1 MENANADKKVL
12 VTGASGGI
20 GRACAVE
27 AAKAGYY
34 VICHYN
40 GSKAKAEE
48 TLAEITAA
56 GGQGEL
62 IQFNISDREDCKAK
76 LDEMLTN
83 GAKKAREIAKE
94 TLKNVK
100 KTIILYII

>member
-62 IQFNISDREDCKAK
+62 I
-76 LDEMLTN
+76 LVT
-83 GAKKAREIAKE
+83 
-94 TLKNVK
+94 VK
-100 KTIILYII
+100 IVKQNLMK

>member
-1 MENANADKKVL
+1 MGNLYMNEDKKVL

-40 GSKAKAEE
+40 GSKGKAEE
-48 TLAEITAA
+48 TLAQIEAA
-56 GGQGEL
+56 GGKGEL
-62 IQFNISDREDCKAK
+62 SKNDGAHNAY
-76 LDEMLTN
+76 N
-83 GAKKAREIAKE
+83 GSFRRIFKPYESGRF
-94 TLKNVK
+94 VF
-100 KTIILYII
+100 

>member
-1 MENANADKKVL
+1 MNEDKKVL
-12 VTGASGGI
+12 ITGASGGL

-48 TLAEITAA
+48 TLAQVQAV
-56 GGQGEL
+56 GGKGEL
-62 IQFNISDREDCKAK
+62 IQFNIRDLADSKA
-76 LDEMLTN
+76 
-83 GAKKAREIAKE
+83 
-94 TLKNVK
+94 
-100 KTIILYII
+100 